1 MRTAE
6 ANAVVAE
13 VHNRK
18 PVVLQP
24 EEERAWL
31 ADDILVH
38 KLLPILRPYP
48 TRVDASVSGLH
59 SGEPRRG
66 GSAGPH
72 QPRTLTKTGSKNRLS
87 NRDSP
92 SSGHHGSWDSFTEQR
107 I

>member
-1 MRTAE
+1 VE

-48 TRVDASVSGLH
+48 TELMQAYQVSTLVNRAAVD
-59 SGEPRRG
+59 
-66 GSAGPH
+66 
-72 QPRTLTKTGSKNRLS
+72 QPDLINPER
-87 NRDSP
+87 
-92 SSGHHGSWDSFTEQR
+92 
-107 I
+107 